1 MLSNLYYT
9 IKYMYIYFSILS
21 FYPYIKVSTH
31 LFETFA
37 DCSVVHSSLLAYTA
51 DLSKILTKV
60 GNSVQTS
67 LSTVVWKTYTTK
79 ISPFIIFSV
88 LEKTINRY
96 MIFLMIEYN
105 SMLFFQCICPKP
117 AMIVSF
123 FKGLK

>member
-21 FYPYIKVSTH
+21 FYPYIKVSTY

-123 FKGLK
+123 LKD